1 MPRRGPGARRCCG
14 GAGAAR
20 ARDVVPGARGAEAR
34 GVRRPRRRDPARPGR
49 AGRRRRSPH
58 RCVRQWWR
66 RRPRRGATGDPG
78 AHRFDHRHEAVCG
91 AVSPRR
97 ARCAPGGDPS
107 ARRRDL
113 RQRQGRR
120 GVDRRGARAVCAG
133 RSEDA
138 WRGACGNA
146 PDPAPGGSRA
156 RSRTN
161 RRACLHGR
169 VGRGD
174 RRHAARVSC
183 DLGVTGPAR
192 HGSPARLRSRRR
204 RTGDRRGVR
213 DRRRSCATRGARG
226 SRRRRGGRLAVV
238 SRRPARSGAD
248 RGHRRSRGR
257 RNRVAAPLGRRRD
270 LAAAAHRRR
279 CADSRW
285 AGAVCGADRRRRRDP
300 ARAGRGI
307 DPRRDR
313 GRHLRG
319 VPGSEGRDRVDRARR
334 RGAGRAPSRPKA
346 LGSGPGLG
354 RARRRRAGRR
364 GGTDRRR

>member
-1 MPRRGPGARRCCG
+1 MPGLTVPVGARRALSAHRKLLRLARRSWADMRSADTVAPPDGSDCLPTQSAGTVPRRGPGARRCCG

-20 ARDVVPGARGAEAR
+20 AGAVVPGARGAEAR

-78 AHRFDHRHEAVCG
+78 AHRFDHRHEAVCR
-91 AVSPRR
+91 AVSPGR

-146 PDPAPGGSRA
+146 ADPAPGGGRA

-161 RRACLHGR
+161 RRACL
-169 VGRGD
+169 
-174 RRHAARVSC
+174 
-183 DLGVTGPAR
+183 
-192 HGSPARLRSRRR
+192 LRP
-204 RTGDRRGVR
+204 
-213 DRRRSCATRGARG
+213 RG
-226 SRRRRGGRLAVV
+226 SRRSSPCC
-238 SRRPARSGAD
+238 SR
-248 RGHRRSRGR
+248 
-257 RNRVAAPLGRRRD
+257 
-270 LAAAAHRRR
+270 
-279 CADSRW
+279 
-285 AGAVCGADRRRRRDP
+285 
-300 ARAGRGI
+300 
-307 DPRRDR
+307 
-313 GRHLRG
+313 
-319 VPGSEGRDRVDRARR
+319 
-334 RGAGRAPSRPKA
+334 
-346 LGSGPGLG
+346 
-354 RARRRRAGRR
+354 
-364 GGTDRRR
+364 